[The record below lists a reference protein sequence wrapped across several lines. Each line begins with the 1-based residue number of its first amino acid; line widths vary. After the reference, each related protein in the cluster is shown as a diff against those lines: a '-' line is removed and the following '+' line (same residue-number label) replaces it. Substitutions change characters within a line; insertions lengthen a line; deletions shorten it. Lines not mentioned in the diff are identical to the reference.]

1 MISCVFSAF
10 ILDLSLMKTAFI
22 LLRNICKQTLGNRAV
37 VKRIDFRVRLAFEF
51 YLYHLLLCL
60 CLHFNVAKPEFPY
73 LLNYEKPTSQK
84 VLI

>member
-1 MISCVFSAF
+1 MALLITLKETNIQF
-10 ILDLSLMKTAFI
+10 IEP
-22 LLRNICKQTLGNRAV
+22 RNICKQTLGNRAV